1 MIKKMTTTRITK
13 EDLDQSFQRM
23 IDNWPSEFIARTKV
37 ESFTGGMMTYK
48 TQANLDAAGKGPGR
62 IKRGG
67 KTGYL
72 TRPYVDWLRRQ
83 MTVSGK

>member
-1 MIKKMTTTRITK
+1 MESFQITD
-13 EDLDQSFQRM
+13 EDLDQACQRM
-23 IDNWPSEFIARTKV
+23 LDSWPSEFIARTEVKN
-37 ESFTGGMMTYK
+37 FTGGMMTYK

-72 TRPYVDWLRRQ
+72 TRPYVNWLRRQ
-83 MTVSGK
+83 LNVRGK